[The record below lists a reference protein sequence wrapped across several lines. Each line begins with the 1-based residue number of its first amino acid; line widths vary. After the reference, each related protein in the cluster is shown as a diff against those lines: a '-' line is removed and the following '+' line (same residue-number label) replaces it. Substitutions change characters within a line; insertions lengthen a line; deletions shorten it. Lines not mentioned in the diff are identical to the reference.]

1 MLVSVSVSVFVF
13 VCLRRGPFNVFQ
25 GGLEMRDNATI
36 ASSICLGN
44 FPYKIRSHYID
55 MGCCSFCWPLF
66 FNFTLIKSVLYYK
79 RRIVCRV
86 EADVGFCGGFGAEGR
101 RNKQQLEREIKQ
113 CNLYKVIALQCVPH
127 IYVPL
132 VALSKRRNTV
142 SSSFDTS
149 SSSWHSNGIDDGGGN
164 AIHSPIAPPSHTAI
178 PLILYI

>member
-1 MLVSVSVSVFVF
+1 M
-13 VCLRRGPFNVFQ
+13 
-25 GGLEMRDNATI
+25 
-36 ASSICLGN
+36 
-44 FPYKIRSHYID
+44 
-55 MGCCSFCWPLF
+55 
-66 FNFTLIKSVLYYK
+66 
-79 RRIVCRV
+79 
-86 EADVGFCGGFGAEGR
+86 EADVGFCGGFGSEGR